1 MGKVK
6 TERKDTFIMGD
17 FNIDLLDPQNKFTSE
32 WKETIKLL
40 GLKSLIKDP
49 TRFSTQRNSCLDN
62 ILSNSNQCHMSG
74 VLNINLSDHEA
85 IYAVHEKMKAKSPQ
99 SDFYGRSYRNFVDNL
114 FHEKLNTCDWTGYMQ
129 AVNISQK
136 WKLYINNIEKV
147 IDDMCPLKFFK
158 TKAIRDPWITDELIE
173 MIKDK
178 DRALKRAKRTNDPE
192 CWRIARRLRNDC
204 LKYTRNA
211 KAEFVKSELNENAGD
226 SKKFWKNINSIL
238 KPDISKTTNSDLVD
252 QFNRQQVRFEDTAN
266 FINEYFAHIGPNL
279 ARQFSYPWT
288 PIDKALHDN
297 MPDIMVDAVEV
308 EKLCR
313 AINISKSSSLK
324 NISSKVVTNT
334 VPDSWKIATIIP
346 IPKEGNSQDVNNL
359 RPISL
364 LPIQGKLL
372 EKVVNDRLTE
382 YLEEN
387 GIIDGNQGGFRAGHS
402 TIDTAVRFTEDI
414 YKGMNNKLFTVA
426 IFIDMRKA
434 SVNGWKIIWLTDS
447 NVPR

>member
-1 MGKVK
+1 
-6 TERKDTFIMGD
+6 
-17 FNIDLLDPQNKFTSE
+17 
-32 WKETIKLL
+32 
-40 GLKSLIKDP
+40 
-49 TRFSTQRNSCLDN
+49 
-62 ILSNSNQCHMSG
+62 
-74 VLNINLSDHEA
+74 
-85 IYAVHEKMKAKSPQ
+85 
-99 SDFYGRSYRNFVDNL
+99 
-114 FHEKLNTCDWTGYMQ
+114 MQ
-129 AVNISQK
+129 ADNISQK

-147 IDDMCPLKFFK
+147 IDEMCPLKFFK
-158 TKAIRDPWITDELIE
+158 TKAIRDPWVTDELIA

-178 DRALKRAKRTNDPE
+178 DGALKRAKRTNNPK

-226 SKKFWKNINSIL
+226 SKKFWKNINSFL
-238 KPDISKTTNSDLVD
+238 KPDISKTTNSDLFD
-252 QFNRQQVRFEDTAN
+252 QSDGQQVRFEDTAN
-266 FINEYFAHIGPNL
+266 FKYFAHIGPNL
-279 ARQFSYPWT
+279 ARQFSDPWT
-288 PIDKALHDN
+288 PIDAALHGN

-324 NISSKVVTNT
+324 NISSNVIKSAFLWDIDRLVDMFNLSLVTNT

-346 IPKEGNSQDVNNL
+346 IHKEGNSQDVNNL

-387 GIIDGNQGGFRAGHS
+387 GIIDGNQGGFRSGHS

-426 IFIDMRKA
+426 TFLDMRKA
-434 SVNGWKIIWLTDS
+434 FDTVNHTILMKKTS
-447 NVPR
+447 AYRY